1 MPNDTKAKKA
11 AKKTDDIGAVE
22 AGLDALD
29 TPIVESTSPAKK
41 ILKSLYPPIFAIV
54 VLLILW
60 WVAYALKLQ
69 PSYLL
74 PSPLN
79 VWDSFVDLLQK
90 GAVWEAVTKS
100 LQRAFIG
107 FAISV
112 VLGTLLGLALAQFS
126 FFKRAFGPLITGLQ
140 ILPSIA
146 WVPAAILWFGI
157 RTEAMLFVVILG
169 ATPSIAN
176 GLASGVAQTPAIY
189 PRVGKMLGANG
200 FDSIR
205 FIILPA
211 ALPGYLAGLRQ
222 GWAFAWRSLM
232 AAELIA
238 YAPALGIGLG
248 QLLNQGRELADMPM
262 VMMTIILI
270 LFVGILVELCI
281 FAPLERYVLKQ
292 RGLQGSKK

>member
-1 MPNDTKAKKA
+1 MPNDTTITRAP
-11 AKKTDDIGAVE
+11 DDIGAIE

-29 TPIVESTSPAKK
+29 APVVETEESTARRIWS
-41 ILKSLYPPIFAIV
+41 SVYPPLLAIL
-54 VLLILW
+54 LLIAVW
-60 WVAYALKLQ
+60 WAVVALKLQ
-69 PSYLL
+69 PNYML
-74 PSPLN
+74 PSPVE
-79 VWDSFVDLLQK
+79 VWNTFVELLTS

-112 VLGTLLGLALAQFS
+112 VLGTLIGLALAQFPL
-126 FFKRAFGPLITGLQ
+126 FKRAFGPLITGLQ

-157 RTEAMLFVVILG
+157 STEAMLFVIILG

-176 GLASGVAQTPAIY
+176 GLASGIAQMPAIY
-189 PRVGKMLGANG
+189 PRVGQMLGATG
-200 FDSIR
+200 FDAIR
-205 FIILPA
+205 FVILPA

-248 QLLNQGRELADMPM
+248 QLLQQGRELSDMSI
-262 VMMTIILI
+262 VMTTIILI
-270 LFVGILVELCI
+270 LFVGIIVELCI
-281 FAPLERYVLKQ
+281 FAPLERHVLKQ
-292 RGLQGSKK
+292 RGLAGAKS

>member
-1 MPNDTKAKKA
+1 MPN
-11 AKKTDDIGAVE
+11 KKTATNTPDDIGAIE

-29 TPIVESTSPAKK
+29 TPVEDSTRSPAKR
-41 ILKSLYPPIFAIV
+41 ILSSLYPPVLAIV
-54 VLLILW
+54 VLLVIW
-60 WVAYALKLQ
+60 WVAYWLKLQ
-69 PSYLL
+69 PPHLL
-74 PSPLN
+74 PSPLD
-79 VWDSFVDLLQK
+79 VWGTFTKLLTN

-100 LQRAFIG
+100 LQRAFLG

-112 VLGTLLGLALAQFS
+112 VLGTLLGLALAQFTL
-126 FFKRAFGPLITGLQ
+126 FRRAFGPLITGLQ

-176 GLASGVAQTPAIY
+176 GLASGIAQMPSIY
-189 PRVGKMLGANG
+189 PRVGKMLGATG
-200 FDSIR
+200 FDAIR
-205 FIILPA
+205 FVILPA
-211 ALPGYLAGLRQ
+211 ALPGYIAGLRQ

-248 QLLNQGRELADMPM
+248 QVLQQGRELVDMPM
-262 VMMTIILI
+262 VMTAIILI

-292 RGLQGSKK
+292 RGLAGAKR